1 MANNND
7 IAQREAL
14 KRAMRLAE
22 IKVEDAEDMQ
32 ACVSDL
38 VRNAGLDQESA
49 RIVASAYR
57 EAMMP
62 EALEAEGIDPDAFM
76 DHNGNEMTADFAKDM
91 DAKKEDKHDEDMDD
105 DNLPEHED
113 HEEDEGMMDSGEAD
127 DKVATLEIEV
137 PEEDLDKFHEA
148 LEKAMEEV
156 FGDAGE
162 VAEDMTDDSS
172 LNLEKHDDED
182 DMSSVTASRKV
193 QNMNRSARAEREAI
207 LASLN
212 NRTASDSFQ
221 YKAEYT
227 NEGEHATMTMQNSE
241 GNSLKDQNVTF
252 NKIPVPSV
260 NDRFGLGNELDGISL
275 DGKVDDMNAYKIA
288 FDPMSIPSAEGDAL
302 PEFGDFEVP
311 TQNPEY
317 TKSRKNTVTAS
328 DMSAEEA
335 AEEELYNNLI
345 TAGLT
350 DEVISNLTFAEGLDL
365 YRQITASKI
374 NDLAKFAGEIPIT
387 INAYD
392 EEEGLGKDGLYDD
405 FSEQDAMVTEEEEE
419 EASTDVMSKAE
430 WATFN
435 ANATKEAQLFRARI
449 KTAYGVS
456 TKLCLA
462 GLIASDEVEANVDLW
477 MNDGM
482 SVKAMLAAGTQM
494 LRMSQTAEQRVA
506 SAHAE
511 KNLRTASAQ
520 GVTSIPGYA
529 GSTNNVSTD
538 LQQALKSIF
547 TMPRFED

>member
-91 DAKKEDKHDEDMDD
+91 DAKKEDMHDEDMDD
-105 DNLPEHED
+105 ENLPEDED

-221 YKAEYT
+221 YKAEYK

-302 PEFGDFEVP
+302 PEFGDYEVP

-374 NDLAKFAGEIPIT
+374 NDLAKFAGTEIDMHFAE
-387 INAYD
+387 NMEDMDMLSDVED
-392 EEEGLGKDGLYDD
+392 EDEDDKDDHFGQTDENLEE
-405 FSEQDAMVTEEEEE
+405 VI
-419 EASTDVMSKAE
+419 SKAE